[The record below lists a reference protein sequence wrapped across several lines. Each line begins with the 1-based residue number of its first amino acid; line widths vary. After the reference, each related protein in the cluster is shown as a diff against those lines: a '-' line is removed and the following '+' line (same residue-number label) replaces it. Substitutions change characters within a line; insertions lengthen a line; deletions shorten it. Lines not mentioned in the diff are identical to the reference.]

1 MLAVSRLGH
10 IGRLFVAVAV
20 LCCNGACRAEATSP
34 AAASRWTVNDNI
46 RIQRLPSF
54 IDFDWSASPFHYSP
68 DGSHVA
74 FVVLAS
80 DVTSDD
86 TQARLRAY
94 DTTVL
99 EAFARG
105 SVGVARPSFEL
116 AIATR
121 DSRPAISAVKWA
133 RSGKGVLFI
142 ARGDRGPRLME
153 WTLGELAARV
163 VASNLGAIWR
173 FEEIDADRIAL
184 FVPHARSRNA
194 PGQPSYAPVVANG
207 SPVAAFVRHKAG
219 AYEGNT
225 PNRLV
230 VVHRRSGEAPRWYDV
245 AVNAMA
251 GELSVSPDGR
261 WIAFPEARRYAW
273 TKQACWRERSGEVAP
288 AGLYTI
294 DGGDARIALLDL
306 KTGSVDGLFNGPV
319 GGATGKFD
327 RSRPLVEWSA
337 DGERLTAPYTLSIH
351 DSCDASAARRGPP
364 GPHLFSFRDRS
375 FRRIDAIEPAQRK
388 PSSLDAAKIA
398 PTGSGPANVLA
409 VQEDYNVPPA
419 IHALGRDGSSR
430 LLIDLAPHA
439 HGRELGAVEP
449 FEWVDT
455 HGRRWEGLLAYPP
468 DYDATA
474 RYPLI
479 IQTHG
484 FGEHKFWAEG
494 ATTTA
499 FPGRAATARG
509 FVVLTVRESRDVL
522 LNDRRNETKN
532 MLDGYRTA
540 IAALTDRGS
549 IDRNRV
555 GIIGWSRTS
564 YHVKYA
570 LAHAPD
576 LFRGAV
582 VADGVDYGYW
592 QYLLWLDLRDN
603 SRDIDGA
610 YGGAPW
616 TNWQTWLAEAPG
628 FNVHRVRAPLRVE
641 SCDDWA
647 GPALAQWEFYAGLK
661 QLGKPTELVLYPEG
675 EHSLIRP
682 LERRSSTEGSLDWLD
697 YWINGKRDPDP
708 RKAAQYARWDALPR

>member
-1 MLAVSRLGH
+1 VRRLGH
-10 IGRLFVAVAV
+10 IGRLFVAIATIG
-20 LCCNGACRAEATSP
+20 CNAACHAEATPS
-34 AAASRWTVNDNI
+34 ASARRWTVDDNI

-68 DGSHVA
+68 DRSHVA

-86 TQARLRAY
+86 TEARLRVY
-94 DTTVL
+94 DTAVL
-99 EAFARG
+99 DAFARG
-105 SVGVARPSFEL
+105 TVAVAHPAFEM

-121 DSRPAISAVKWA
+121 ESRPAISAVKWA
-133 RSGKGVLFI
+133 RSGRSMLFI
-142 ARGDRGPRLME
+142 ARGDGGPRLME
-153 WTLGELAARV
+153 WTLGERAARV
-163 VASNLGAIWR
+163 VASDLGAIWR
-173 FEEIDADRIAL
+173 FEELDAERIAL
-184 FVPHARSRNA
+184 FVPHTTSRNP
-194 PGQPSYAPVVANG
+194 PGQPSYAPIVANG
-207 SPVAAFVRHKAG
+207 SPVAAFVRHKG
-219 AYEGNT
+219 GTYEGNT

-230 VVHRRSGEAPRWYDV
+230 VVNRRSGEAARGYDV
-245 AVNAMA
+245 VVNAMA
-251 GELSVSPDGR
+251 GELSVSPDGY

-273 TKQACWRERSGEVAP
+273 NTQGCWRESDIGVAP
-288 AGLYTI
+288 ETLYTL
-294 DGGDARIALLDL
+294 DSGDARIALLNL
-306 KTGSVDGLFNGPV
+306 KSGSVERPFNGPV
-319 GGATGKFD
+319 GAATGKFD

-337 DGERLTAPYTLSIH
+337 DGERLTAPYTLSVH
-351 DSCDASAARRGPP
+351 DSCAASTARRGSA
-364 GPHLFSFRDRS
+364 GPHMFSLRDRS
-375 FRRIDAIEPAQRK
+375 FSKLAATSPEPRK
-388 PSSLDAAKIA
+388 PASLHA
-398 PTGSGPANVLA
+398 PNALEVR
-409 VQEDYNVPPA
+409 EDYNAPPA

-430 LLIDLAPHA
+430 LLHDLAPHA
-439 HGRELGAVEP
+439 RGRALGTVEL
-449 FEWVDT
+449 FKWLDS
-455 HGRRWEGLLAYPP
+455 RNQRWEGLLAFPP
-468 DYDATA
+468 DYDPTA

-532 MLDGYRTA
+532 MLDGYRSA
-540 IAALTDRGS
+540 IAALAERGS
-549 IDRNRV
+549 IDRGRV

-570 LAHAPD
+570 LTQAPD

-610 YGGAPW
+610 YGGTPW

-628 FNVHRVRAPLRVE
+628 FNVHRVRAPLRIE

-647 GPALAQWEFYAGLK
+647 GPLLAQWEFYAGLK
-661 QLGKPTELVLYPEG
+661 HLDKPVELVLYPEG
-675 EHSLIRP
+675 EHSLVRP

-697 YWINGKRDPDP
+697 YWINGQRDPDP
-708 RKAAQYARWDALPR
+708 RKAPQYARWDALPR